1 MILLTE
7 SGQVDSFVQFVTVVL
22 LFLVVLVI
30 TYGVTRWIS
39 GIQKTQMVGRNMEI
53 VDTMRISSSKY
64 LQIVRAG
71 DKYFV
76 VAVCKDTVTMLT
88 EISKD
93 TWIRMLNV
101 ICEEGGYEYVI
112 LDLSDSIR
120 GIFDVLKECHLVGV
134 GQKA

>member
-7 SGQVDSFVQFVTVVL
+7 SGQVDSFVQFVTVLL
-22 LFLVVLVI
+22 LFLMVLLI

-39 GIQKTQMVGRNMEI
+39 GIQKTQMMGRNMEMI
-53 VDTMRISSSKY
+53 DTMRISSSKY

-93 TWIRMLNV
+93 SLVLETSESGNGYQVGFREILEKIKNQNLTEKTTD
-101 ICEEGGYEYVI
+101 EE
-112 LDLSDSIR
+112 
-120 GIFDVLKECHLVGV
+120 K
-134 GQKA
+134 

>member
-7 SGQVDSFVQFVTVVL
+7 SGQVDSFVQFVTVLL

-39 GIQKTQMVGRNMEI
+39 GIQKTQMVGRNMEV

-71 DKYFV
+71 DKYLAI
-76 VAVCKDTVTMLT
+76 AVCKDTVTMLA
-88 EISKD
+88 EIPKESL
-93 TWIRMLNV
+93 MLQNNMQT
-101 ICEEGGYEYVI
+101 GGYQPGFREI
-112 LDLSDSIR
+112 LEKI
-120 GIFDVLKECHLVGV
+120 KNQHLTE
-134 GQKA
+134 KTTDEEK

>member
-7 SGQVDSFVQFVTVVL
+7 SGQVDSFVQFVTVLL

-71 DKYFV
+71 DKYLV
-76 VAVCKDTVTMLT
+76 MAVCKDTVTMLAEIPKESLVLQSNTGNNGYQPGFREILEKIKNQNLT
-88 EISKD
+88 EKTTD
-93 TWIRMLNV
+93 
-101 ICEEGGYEYVI
+101 EE
-112 LDLSDSIR
+112 
-120 GIFDVLKECHLVGV
+120 K
-134 GQKA
+134 

>member
-7 SGQVDSFVQFVTVVL
+7 SGQVDSFVQFVTVLL

-64 LQIVRAG
+64 LQIVRVG
-71 DKYFV
+71 DKYIV
-76 VAVCKDTVTMLT
+76 IAVCKDTITTLAEIAKESLVSEDGNPAGGGPIGFREIFEKFKNQNLT
-88 EISKD
+88 EKTTD
-93 TWIRMLNV
+93 
-101 ICEEGGYEYVI
+101 EE
-112 LDLSDSIR
+112 
-120 GIFDVLKECHLVGV
+120 K
-134 GQKA
+134 

>member
-7 SGQVDSFVQFVTVVL
+7 SGQLDSFVQFVTVLL
-22 LFLVVLVI
+22 LFLIVLLI

-39 GIQKTQMVGRNMEI
+39 GIQKTQMIGRNMELI
-53 VDTMRISSSKY
+53 DTLRISSSKY

-88 EISKD
+88 EVSKESLIVD
-93 TWIRMLNV
+93 SKEQGNGYQVGFREILEKIKNQNLTEKTTD
-101 ICEEGGYEYVI
+101 EE
-112 LDLSDSIR
+112 
-120 GIFDVLKECHLVGV
+120 K
-134 GQKA
+134 

>member
-7 SGQVDSFVQFVTVVL
+7 SGQVDSFVQFVTVLL

-71 DKYFV
+71 EKYLV
-76 VAVCKDTVTMLT
+76 IAVCKDTVTMLAEIPKDSLELQDSSQMNGYPGFREILEKIKNQNLT
-88 EISKD
+88 EKTTD
-93 TWIRMLNV
+93 
-101 ICEEGGYEYVI
+101 EE
-112 LDLSDSIR
+112 
-120 GIFDVLKECHLVGV
+120 K
-134 GQKA
+134 

>member
-7 SGQVDSFVQFVTVVL
+7 SGQVDSFVQFVTVLL

-71 DKYFV
+71 DKYLV
-76 VAVCKDTVTMLT
+76 IAVCKDTVTMLA
-88 EISKD
+88 EISGESLTLQD
-93 TWIRMLNV
+93 NARMNGCQPGFREILEKIKNQHLTEKTTD
-101 ICEEGGYEYVI
+101 EE
-112 LDLSDSIR
+112 
-120 GIFDVLKECHLVGV
+120 K
-134 GQKA
+134 

>member
-7 SGQVDSFVQFVTVVL
+7 SGQVDSFVQFVTVLL

-71 DKYFV
+71 DKYLV
-76 VAVCKDTVTMLT
+76 IAVCKDTITMLA
-88 EISKD
+88 EIPKESLALQD
-93 TWIRMLNV
+93 ASQMS
-101 ICEEGGYEYVI
+101 GYQSGFREI
-112 LDLSDSIR
+112 LEKIKNQ
-120 GIFDVLKECHLVGV
+120 GLKE
-134 GQKA
+134 KTTDEEK

>member
-7 SGQVDSFVQFVTVVL
+7 SGQLDSFVQFVTVLL
-22 LFLVVLVI
+22 LFLMVLLI

-39 GIQKTQMVGRNMEI
+39 GVQKTQMIGRNMEMI
-53 VDTMRISSSKY
+53 DTMRISSSKY

-88 EISKD
+88 EISKESLVLETGEYGNGYQVGFREILEKIKNQNLTEKTTD
-93 TWIRMLNV
+93 
-101 ICEEGGYEYVI
+101 EE
-112 LDLSDSIR
+112 
-120 GIFDVLKECHLVGV
+120 K
-134 GQKA
+134 

>member
-1 MILLTE
+1 M
-7 SGQVDSFVQFVTVVL
+7 VL
-22 LFLVVLVI
+22 LI

-39 GIQKTQMVGRNMEI
+39 GIQKTQMIGRNMEMI
-53 VDTMRISSSKY
+53 DTMRISSSKY

-93 TWIRMLNV
+93 SLVLEIREQGNGYQAGFREILEKIKNQNLAEKTTD
-101 ICEEGGYEYVI
+101 EE
-112 LDLSDSIR
+112 
-120 GIFDVLKECHLVGV
+120 K
-134 GQKA
+134 

>member
-7 SGQVDSFVQFVTVVL
+7 SGQVDSFVQFVTVLL

-30 TYGVTRWIS
+30 TYGVTRWIA

-71 DKYFV
+71 DKYLAI
-76 VAVCKDTVTMLT
+76 AVCKDTVTMLA
-88 EISKD
+88 EIPKESL
-93 TWIRMLNV
+93 MLQNNMQT
-101 ICEEGGYEYVI
+101 GGYQPGFREI
-112 LDLSDSIR
+112 LEKI
-120 GIFDVLKECHLVGV
+120 KNQHLTE
-134 GQKA
+134 KTTDEEK

>member
-7 SGQVDSFVQFVTVVL
+7 SGQVDSFVQFVTVLL

-71 DKYFV
+71 EKYLV
-76 VAVCKDTVTMLT
+76 IAVCKDTVTMLAEIPKEGLELQDSSQINGVYPGFREILEKIKNQNLT
-88 EISKD
+88 EKTTD
-93 TWIRMLNV
+93 
-101 ICEEGGYEYVI
+101 EE
-112 LDLSDSIR
+112 
-120 GIFDVLKECHLVGV
+120 K
-134 GQKA
+134 

>member
-7 SGQVDSFVQFVTVVL
+7 SGQVDSFVQFVTVLL
-22 LFLVVLVI
+22 LFLVVLLI

-71 DKYFV
+71 DKYLV
-76 VAVCKDTVTMLT
+76 MAVCKDTVTMLAEIPKESLVLQDNTKISGYQPGFREILEKIKNQSLT
-88 EISKD
+88 EKTTD
-93 TWIRMLNV
+93 
-101 ICEEGGYEYVI
+101 EE
-112 LDLSDSIR
+112 
-120 GIFDVLKECHLVGV
+120 K
-134 GQKA
+134 

>member
-7 SGQVDSFVQFVTVVL
+7 SGQVDSFVQFVTVLL

-71 DKYFV
+71 DKYLV
-76 VAVCKDTVTMLT
+76 IAVCKDTVTMLAEIPGDSLVLQDNAQMRGNQPGFREILEKIKNQNLT
-88 EISKD
+88 EKTTD
-93 TWIRMLNV
+93 
-101 ICEEGGYEYVI
+101 EE
-112 LDLSDSIR
+112 
-120 GIFDVLKECHLVGV
+120 K
-134 GQKA
+134 

>member
-7 SGQVDSFVQFVTVVL
+7 SGQVDSFVQFVTVLL

-71 DKYFV
+71 DKYLV
-76 VAVCKDTVTMLT
+76 IAVCKDTVTLLA
-88 EISKD
+88 EISGESLTLQD
-93 TWIRMLNV
+93 NSQMS
-101 ICEEGGYEYVI
+101 GYQPGFREI
-112 LDLSDSIR
+112 LEKIKSQ
-120 GIFDVLKECHLVGV
+120 GLKE
-134 GQKA
+134 KTTDEEK

>member
-7 SGQVDSFVQFVTVVL
+7 SGQLDSFVQFVTVLL
-22 LFLVVLVI
+22 LFLMVLLI

-39 GIQKTQMVGRNMEI
+39 GIQKTQMMGRNMEM

-88 EISKD
+88 EISKESLVLETGEPGNGYQAGFREILEKIKNQNLTEKTTD
-93 TWIRMLNV
+93 
-101 ICEEGGYEYVI
+101 EE
-112 LDLSDSIR
+112 
-120 GIFDVLKECHLVGV
+120 K
-134 GQKA
+134 

>member
-7 SGQVDSFVQFVTVVL
+7 SGQVDSFVQFITVLL
-22 LFLVVLVI
+22 LFLAVLFI

-71 DKYFV
+71 NKYLV
-76 VAVCKDTVTMLT
+76 IAVCKDTVTLLAEIPGESLTLQDNSQMSGYQPGFREILEKIRNQNLT
-88 EISKD
+88 EKTTD
-93 TWIRMLNV
+93 
-101 ICEEGGYEYVI
+101 EE
-112 LDLSDSIR
+112 
-120 GIFDVLKECHLVGV
+120 K
-134 GQKA
+134 

>member
-7 SGQVDSFVQFVTVVL
+7 SGQLDSFVQFVTVVL
-22 LFLVVLVI
+22 LFLMVLVI

-39 GIQKTQMVGRNMEI
+39 GIQKTQMMGRNMEMI
-53 VDTMRISSSKY
+53 DTMRISSSKY

-93 TWIRMLNV
+93 SLVLETREQGN
-101 ICEEGGYEYVI
+101 GYQAGFREI
-112 LDLSDSIR
+112 LEKIKNQNLAEKTTDED
-120 GIFDVLKECHLVGV
+120 K
-134 GQKA
+134 

>member
-7 SGQVDSFVQFVTVVL
+7 SGQVDSFVQFVTVLL

-71 DKYFV
+71 EKYLV
-76 VAVCKDTVTMLT
+76 IAVCKDTVTMLAEIPKDSLELQDSGQMNGYPGFREILEKIKNQNLT
-88 EISKD
+88 EKTTD
-93 TWIRMLNV
+93 
-101 ICEEGGYEYVI
+101 EE
-112 LDLSDSIR
+112 
-120 GIFDVLKECHLVGV
+120 K
-134 GQKA
+134 

>member
-7 SGQVDSFVQFVTVVL
+7 SGQVDSFVQFVTVLL

-71 DKYFV
+71 DKYLV
-76 VAVCKDTVTMLT
+76 IAVCKDTVTMLS
-88 EISKD
+88 EIPKESLIMQDSSQMNGYQPGFREILEKIKNQSFKEKTTD
-93 TWIRMLNV
+93 
-101 ICEEGGYEYVI
+101 EE
-112 LDLSDSIR
+112 
-120 GIFDVLKECHLVGV
+120 K
-134 GQKA
+134 

>member
-7 SGQVDSFVQFVTVVL
+7 SGQVDSFVQFVTVLL

-71 DKYFV
+71 EKYLAI
-76 VAVCKDTVTMLT
+76 AVCKDTVTMLAEIPKDSLELQDNSQMNGYPGFREILEKIKNQNLT
-88 EISKD
+88 EKTTD
-93 TWIRMLNV
+93 
-101 ICEEGGYEYVI
+101 EE
-112 LDLSDSIR
+112 
-120 GIFDVLKECHLVGV
+120 K
-134 GQKA
+134 